1 MKYEVVCTENY
12 WDVGLTIDWDLKSN
26 PTRVLARSSSYDMDA
41 EYGGVEL
48 LTWIRTGI
56 FLSIDEW
63 KDISYNK
70 STDDILEE
78 LGIKKIKKAYSKQT
92 IIKPTEVKE
101 RNGNMTT
108 FRKELF
114 KFFHAVSFGV
124 WCTSMFIAIFYDNS
138 IPMWISLIVMNIL
151 SILKDECR

>member
-12 WDVGLTIDWDLKSN
+12 LDVGLTIDWDLKSN

-41 EYGGVEL
+41 EYGGVEF

-70 STDDILEE
+70 TTDDILEE
-78 LGIKKIKKAYSKQT
+78 LGIKKTYAKPISV
-92 IIKPTEVKE
+92 KPTEVKE
-101 RNGNMTT
+101 RNRNMTT

-114 KFFHAVSFGV
+114 KFLHAVSLGV
-124 WCTSMFIAIFYDNS
+124 WCTSMFITICYDNS
-138 IPMWISLIVMNIL
+138 IPMWISLIVMNIF